1 MKKARIFSMFLALA
15 MVLTCMSAFA
25 EPEVNELP
33 ICEPGSVQLKFYM
46 AMESGSEQ
54 KMATYDEHPAILTL
68 EERTGLDI
76 TFIHPPANPIH
87 WLPS

>member
-33 ICEPGSVQLKFYM
+33 IC
-46 AMESGSEQ
+46 
-54 KMATYDEHPAILTL
+54 
-68 EERTGLDI
+68 
-76 TFIHPPANPIH
+76 
-87 WLPS
+87 